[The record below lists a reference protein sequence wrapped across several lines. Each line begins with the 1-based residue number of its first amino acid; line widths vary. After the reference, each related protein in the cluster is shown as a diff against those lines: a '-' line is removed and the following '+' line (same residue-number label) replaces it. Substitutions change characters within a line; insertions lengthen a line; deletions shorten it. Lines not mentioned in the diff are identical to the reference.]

1 MRMTC
6 CLGGEARASRQ
17 GRIGSYEGRRG
28 GPPNVSEQDPVRETN
43 PPAVAADTSCP
54 LPRSHQGNIIQS
66 IDSILIVRSM
76 LLCWM
81 RDHATQINNCWI
93 GVHRNLEEERAK
105 VSKKGQNKVSRP
117 RRMQRK
123 SGHRQRWRGTKTA
136 SLFSS

>member
-1 MRMTC
+1 VVLRDLC
-6 CLGGEARASRQ
+6 
-17 GRIGSYEGRRG
+17 
-28 GPPNVSEQDPVRETN
+28 
-43 PPAVAADTSCP
+43 
-54 LPRSHQGNIIQS
+54 
-66 IDSILIVRSM
+66 M
-76 LLCWM
+76 LDGVYLEKFTFTLLLVVEM